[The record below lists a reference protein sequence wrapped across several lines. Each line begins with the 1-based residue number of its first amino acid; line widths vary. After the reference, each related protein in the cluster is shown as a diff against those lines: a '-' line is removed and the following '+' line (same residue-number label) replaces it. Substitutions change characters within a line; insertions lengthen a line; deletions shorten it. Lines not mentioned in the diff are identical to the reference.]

1 MFRVLDRRG
10 LDALGS
16 MVSIETGGRRQ
27 FRPVQTAYSYCASSD
42 PRVHFGL
49 GGLDR
54 VEEVRV
60 RWPSGREE
68 TFGTLPARQVHE
80 LREGTGKPVA
90 VD

>member
-1 MFRVLDRRG
+1 MSTTE
-10 LDALGS
+10 ALFPDYVGAV
-16 MVSIETGGRRQ
+16 VSIETGGGRQ
-27 FRPVQTAYSYCASSD
+27 VRLVQTAYSYCASND

-49 GGLDR
+49 GGVDR
-54 VEEVRV
+54 VENVRV

-68 TFGTLPARQVHE
+68 TFGALPARQVHE